1 MRDGAVRVQVKLY
14 ATLRRY
20 RPELGHGEALELEL
34 EEGAT
39 WQALLE
45 TLGIPETESKQ
56 CFVNGVVQRSDR
68 ALEDGDEIGLFPPI
82 AGG

>member
-1 MRDGAVRVQVKLY
+1 MRDEAVRVQVKLY
-14 ATLRRY
+14 ASLRKY

-39 WQALLE
+39 WRALVV
-45 TLGIPETESKQ
+45 TLGIPETEAKQ

-68 ALEDGDEIGLFPPI
+68 VLEDGDEIGLFPPI